1 MADDATAV
9 KTGMDARGLTYPMP
23 QTPAGGEAIEVAPG
37 VLWMR
42 LTLPFQLN
50 HVNVYAL
57 QDGDGWTVV
66 DTGLRT
72 PDSIAAW
79 EAALA
84 GALEGR
90 PIRRLVLSLIHI

>member
-1 MADDATAV
+1 
-9 KTGMDARGLTYPMP
+9 
-23 QTPAGGEAIEVAPG
+23 
-37 VLWMR
+37 MR

-84 GALEGR
+84 GALTPAPTTDAEPLAKRDSAASASTDHEDAHGR
-90 PIRRLVLSLIHI
+90 HPRWRGPVAGADGRERQDDVTDR